1 MSEELTPPDYA
12 QCQAERRE
20 GSFMTLGPRR
30 TVRCTAAPT
39 WLAEEKEPGPDGL
52 KGSMTLCDACCNVLR
67 QRADMIDRVTLTP
80 LR

>member
-1 MSEELTPPDYA
+1 MSEELTPPDYTR
-12 QCQAERRE
+12 CQAEVLR
-20 GSFMTLGPRR
+20 GSFMTLGPRQYE
-30 TVRCTAAPT
+30 RCTAAPA